1 MKTRFFFLIIAI
13 IISIATVLGL
23 FSYSEVRREEIIYST
38 YPYVLKKH
46 EDGLAVLKGEKIVEV
61 FDNVSFNA
69 LPEYDRNALKGG
81 IEFKS
86 MAEVYSAI
94 EDYDG

>member
-1 MKTRFFFLIIAI
+1 MIFIGITGGVGSGKSR
-13 IISIATVLGL
+13 VLEYL
-23 FSYSEVRREEIIYST
+23 YSKYQ
-38 YPYVLKKH
+38 
-46 EDGLAVLKGEKIVEV
+46 AVICQADQVAWKLQEPGRACYKKIVEV